1 MGTIIKIGRNNKN
14 LKLLLAICLIGFLSI
29 FLIALATLN
38 DFRESL
44 GILAIAIG
52 CDLINPIPTL
62 DWVYFVFPVAVL
74 IYVCT
79 GPWMTREKAIIVAYI
94 LSHVAGL
101 ILILIGIA
109 LIGSRGRQTV
119 GRYLEWMVT
128 NPLFIL
134 VMIFSVIL
142 IIAVLYFDFKLKK
155 DLKHGN
161 VSNR

>member
-1 MGTIIKIGRNNKN
+1 MGTIIKLGRDNKK
-14 LKLLLAICLIGFLSI
+14 LKILLAICLIGFLSI

-38 DFRESL
+38 NFRESL
-44 GILAIAIG
+44 GLLAIAIG

-79 GPWMTREKAIIVAYI
+79 GPWMTREKAVIVAYI
-94 LSHVAGL
+94 LSHVAGA
-101 ILILIGIA
+101 ILILIGII
-109 LIGSRGRQTV
+109 LLGSRGRRTV

-142 IIAVLYFDFKLKK
+142 IISVLYFDFTLKK
-155 DLKHGN
+155 KAKTGGHQ
-161 VSNR
+161 